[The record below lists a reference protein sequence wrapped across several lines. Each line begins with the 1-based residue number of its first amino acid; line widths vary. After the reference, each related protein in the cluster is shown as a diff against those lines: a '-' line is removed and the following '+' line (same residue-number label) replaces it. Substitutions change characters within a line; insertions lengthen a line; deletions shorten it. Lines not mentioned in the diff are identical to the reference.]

1 MPRDLMEYDRLVA
14 NALRA
19 VVRDALIRVAND
31 GLPGNHH
38 FYITFRTRDP
48 GVQLARHLL
57 ERYPEE
63 MTIVL
68 QHQFWDLNVGED
80 EFSVS
85 LSFNRS
91 PEPLRIPYR
100 SITGFMDPSVQFGL
114 QFQPY
119 SDDIDGV
126 ARKVQNGPVVD
137 LTAQRRETPEDI
149 DAEAVGE
156 PAERDDPEIQD
167 ETPIETEPVPSD
179 ENVITLDTFRKK

>member
-1 MPRDLMEYDRLVA
+1 MPRDQMEYDRLVA

-48 GVQLARHLL
+48 GVRLAQHLL

-85 LSFNRS
+85 LSFNRT

-119 SDDIDGV
+119 TEDLDGV
-126 ARKVQNGPVVD
+126 AQQVKSGPVVD
-137 LTAQRRETPEDI
+137 LSAQRRDEPEEAEVAPAAEETAEETPDPAPIE
-149 DAEAVGE
+149 AEAVPG
-156 PAERDDPEIQD
+156 
-167 ETPIETEPVPSD
+167 D